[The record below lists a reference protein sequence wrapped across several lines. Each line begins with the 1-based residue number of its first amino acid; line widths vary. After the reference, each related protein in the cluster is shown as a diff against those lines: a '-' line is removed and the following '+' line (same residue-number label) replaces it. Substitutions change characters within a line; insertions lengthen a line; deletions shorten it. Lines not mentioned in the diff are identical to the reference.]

1 MEKAIL
7 QAATPLDFN
16 ERRKSERADLVV
28 HVTYQTVDEL
38 FTEFACNINEG
49 GIFIETDNP
58 QHLGSSVALQFQL
71 PGSDEPIEVV
81 GIVVRTSDGS
91 APNEPSGMGI
101 EFGDL
106 SADAR
111 QHINEIVRQLRAN
124 G

>member
-1 MEKAIL
+1 MEKTIF
-7 QAATPLDFN
+7 QAAPPPDFN

-28 HVTYQTVDEL
+28 RVTYQTVDEL
-38 FTEFACNINEG
+38 FTEFARNINEG

-58 QHLGSSVALQFQL
+58 EKVGSSVALQFKL

-91 APNEPSGMGI
+91 EPNDPSGMGI

-106 SADAR
+106 NADAR
-111 QHINEIVRQLRAN
+111 DRINELVRQLRTN

>member
-1 MEKAIL
+1 MEKAIV
-7 QAATPLDFN
+7 QTATPLDFN

-28 HVTYQTVDEL
+28 RVTYQTVDEL
-38 FTEFACNINEG
+38 FTEFARNINEG

-58 QHLGSSVALQFQL
+58 QTLGSSVALEFKL

-91 APNEPSGMGI
+91 DPNDPSGMGI

-106 SADAR
+106 SAGAR
-111 QHINEIVRQLRAN
+111 QHINELVRQLRTN

>member
-1 MEKAIL
+1 M

-28 HVTYQTVDEL
+28 RVIYQTVDEL

-58 QHLGSSVALQFQL
+58 QPLGSSVALEFKL

-81 GIVVRTSDGS
+81 GTVVRISDGS
-91 APNEPSGMGI
+91 GPNDSSGMGI

-106 SADAR
+106 GAGAR
-111 QHINEIVRQLRAN
+111 QHINEIVRQLRTN